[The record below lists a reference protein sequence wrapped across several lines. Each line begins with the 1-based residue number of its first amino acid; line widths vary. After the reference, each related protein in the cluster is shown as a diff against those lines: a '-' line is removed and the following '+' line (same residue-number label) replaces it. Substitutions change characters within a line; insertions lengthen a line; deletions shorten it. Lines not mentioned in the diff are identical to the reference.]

1 MAKISYVISKKSD
14 KSGKSNFHF
23 NNDGGFKWFDI
34 FHKKE
39 ESFQAENPNELT
51 NLISRFETDFE
62 GTAKVDSETRFELE
76 GSVEELKELGT
87 FAVSYLKE
95 EGNLIK
101 SAAMFIKEYFKDIIE
116 TFTGINRSINEVDRS
131 EEELNKTN
139 KEIKDL
145 KDQIKKL
152 QEKQEEKSE

>member
-1 MAKISYVISKKSD
+1 MAKLSYVISKKSD
-14 KSGKSNFHF
+14 KSGKSKFHF
-23 NNDGGFKWFDI
+23 NNDGGKWFEI
-34 FHKKE
+34 FHKNN
-39 ESFQAENPNELT
+39 ESVQTENPNELT
-51 NLISRFETDFE
+51 NLISRLETDFE

-95 EGNLIK
+95 EGNFLK
-101 SAAMFIKEYFKDIIE
+101 TTAACIKEYFKGVIE
-116 TFTGINRSINEVDRS
+116 MFTGINRGIKEFDRT
-131 EEELNKTN
+131 EEELDKAN

-152 QEKQEEKSE
+152 QEKEV

>member
-1 MAKISYVISKKSD
+1 MKLSYVISKKSD

-23 NNDGGFKWFDI
+23 NNDGGFKWFEI

-39 ESFQAENPNELT
+39 ESVQAENPNELT

-62 GTAKVDSETRFELE
+62 GIAKVDSETHFELE

-95 EGNLIK
+95 EGNFLK
-101 SAAMFIKEYFKDIIE
+101 ATAAWIKEYFKGVIE
-116 TFTGINRSINEVDRS
+116 MLTGINRSINEVDRT
-131 EEELNKTN
+131 EEALDKANE
-139 KEIKDL
+139 EIRDL

-152 QEKQEEKSE
+152 QEKEEKSE

>member
-23 NNDGGFKWFDI
+23 NNDGGFRWYEI
-34 FHKKE
+34 FHKKDE
-39 ESFQAENPNELT
+39 TVQAENPNELT
-51 NLISRFETDFE
+51 NLISRFETGFE

-87 FAVSYLKE
+87 FAISYLKE
-95 EGNLIK
+95 EGNFLK
-101 SAAMFIKEYFKDIIE
+101 ETATWIKECFKGVIE
-116 TFTGINRSINEVDRS
+116 MFTGINRSINEVDKT
-131 EEELNKTN
+131 EEALDRANE
-139 KEIKDL
+139 EIKDL

-152 QEKQEEKSE
+152 QEKEEKSK